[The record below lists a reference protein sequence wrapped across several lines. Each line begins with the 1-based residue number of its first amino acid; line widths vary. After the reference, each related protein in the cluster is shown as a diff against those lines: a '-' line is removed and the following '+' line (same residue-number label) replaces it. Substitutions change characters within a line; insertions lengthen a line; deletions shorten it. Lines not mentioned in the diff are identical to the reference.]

1 MLAGGASPDTDM
13 TSLTVLSPSR
23 VEILNVHLVSNRR
36 QLTGMSCCFNFCHT
50 NMCHL
55 SHDTVVHSTKSIFF
69 CLFEFCEK
77 WWCWSLIIWFLFQ
90 TFKKYDSI
98 VTFSIVGKIRAE
110 YLYIFNFF
118 WQSTLCKLC
127 MIIFNLVKP
136 WRIVELN
143 FCYM

>member
-1 MLAGGASPDTDM
+1 MLTGGASPDTDM

-69 CLFEFCEK
+69 VWILWKVMMLVINYMVSFSNFQE
-77 WWCWSLIIWFLFQ
+77 IWL
-90 TFKKYDSI
+90 YSN
-98 VTFSIVGKIRAE
+98 FSIAGKIRAE

-118 WQSTLCKLC
+118 LEKFSET
-127 MIIFNLVKP
+127 VKEC
-136 WRIVELN
+136 RT
-143 FCYM
+143 

>member
-1 MLAGGASPDTDM
+1 MCALFYTFAFIKYPVDLDRYFFTSFHCTFFLFAGMTPWWHWFMSFQIEENWQGISRNFRALWRMLAGGALPDTDM

-69 CLFEFCEK
+69 VC
-77 WWCWSLIIWFLFQ
+77 
-90 TFKKYDSI
+90 
-98 VTFSIVGKIRAE
+98 
-110 YLYIFNFF
+110 
-118 WQSTLCKLC
+118 
-127 MIIFNLVKP
+127 
-136 WRIVELN
+136 LN
-143 FCYM
+143 FVKSDDVGH

>member
-1 MLAGGASPDTDM
+1 MCALFYTFAFIKYPVDLDRYFFTSFHCTFFSICRVDTVMTLIYVVSNRRKLTGDFTKFQSTMRMLAGGASPDTDM

-55 SHDTVVHSTKSIFF
+55 SHDTVVHSTKSIFV

-77 WWCWSLIIWFLFQ
+77 
-90 TFKKYDSI
+90 
-98 VTFSIVGKIRAE
+98 
-110 YLYIFNFF
+110 
-118 WQSTLCKLC
+118 
-127 MIIFNLVKP
+127 
-136 WRIVELN
+136 
-143 FCYM
+143 